1 MKTRYKII
9 ENKLYLLFLSC
20 IVISILFLLLGTNL
34 DNFRFFVGIRF
45 PKLLAI
51 ILSSICIGISTL
63 IFQTITNSRILTPNI
78 MGLDAMFVFLQ
89 TIIFF
94 IFYRI
99 FPILYNDVAKFF
111 ITVIAMIFIT
121 TLLQKLFSG
130 NSKGRIL
137 YMVLIGMVTGTFL
150 TSLSSAMQVMMDPN
164 EFLILQSS
172 LIASYNKIN
181 PYLLICAY
189 VILFIVL
196 FFIRDDYNKLDVLGL
211 GYEQSINLGL
221 EYNEL
226 LRKYLVIIGV
236 LISISTAL
244 IGPITFLGLVTV
256 NIAKVVFPTYRHI
269 YLVIGAVLL
278 NIVFLLCGQ
287 FVAEKLF
294 NNNFSVGTIINFVGG
309 IYLLVI
315 LLKERKLV

>member
-1 MKTRYKII
+1 MKTRYKMI

-99 FPILYNDVAKFF
+99 FPILYNDVVKFF

-211 GYEQSINLGL
+211 GYEHSINLGL
-221 EYNEL
+221 NYNKL

-256 NIAKVVFPTYRHI
+256 NIAKVIFPTYRHI
-269 YLVIGAVLL
+269 YLAIGAVLL